1 MFTLLWHKYYLIKN
15 NSEDVISWFS
25 PSNNTLHYQT
35 RMLFHLPFRLC
46 AYIVHVLKEWEEPP
60 QLYWPFLQLSSNIP
74 CNFFFLHSSTAG
86 RGDFVVWSQ
95 GLPGEQGRGFDGQ
108 EPGYG
113 PYPAVWVELLGGS
126 RIYGSLPDC
135 QYTLLL
141 CGKEWGGVQLKTLCA
156 VNGRGIKGEDTV

>member
-35 RMLFHLPFRLC
+35 GCCSICLLDFVHIR
-46 AYIVHVLKEWEEPP
+46 IVHVLKEWEEPP

-141 CGKEWGGVQLKTLCA
+141 CGKERGGVQLKTLCA
-156 VNGRGIKGEDTV
+156 VNGRGIN